1 MLQNARVTAFTISEL
16 LRENQQGGK
25 LPNYRKYDVII
36 MPQVIS
42 IKTFY
47 TSKGTSFFTFLL
59 FLNVLPDCTRRI

>member
-42 IKTFY
+42 IK
-47 TSKGTSFFTFLL
+47 SSRQNHKLL
-59 FLNVLPDCTRRI
+59 IKKI